1 VGQTEGEIPGWLD
14 VPLWWRRHR
23 GATTAE
29 KFEGDNQGL
38 DSNTGALAPLRPAT
52 GQAGGSAVG
61 VRDITPGPGKCLKT

>member
-1 VGQTEGEIPGWLD
+1 VGQTDGEIPGWLD

-38 DSNTGALAPLRPAT
+38 DSNTGALASARPQARLGVPLWGFEISPRVPENA
-52 GQAGGSAVG
+52 
-61 VRDITPGPGKCLKT
+61 